1 MANKIQVRRGQ
12 FAGLPQ
18 LDSGEPAVT
27 TDTGQVYVGGS
38 SGNIEL
44 RTAPPLAAL
53 TVYIATTGLGGRS
66 VGAQGATGLQLA
78 AGTNTST
85 AANKLI
91 NSGAAFTTALAGR
104 TIYNATDDTWAKV
117 TSVDSATQ
125 LSLDANIFT
134 GAGKAYVVCD
144 AIDNIPEG
152 FSRLPEGFR
161 SNLTLRV
168 SPGTFTADVNFIG
181 KNAGDNCTLTW
192 HGSTAGTTTV
202 SGTVDCR
209 QRMAWKNIIFTGKV
223 YARYGADITWTTC
236 ATSGASK
243 LYVYSGSANRIESS
257 TVIIGNDP
265 QNITNINSTITTG
278 YTMYVA
284 SGLLGGD
291 DAVADGLALASG
303 TATGTTSNKLI
314 DGAAGF
320 TADLIGKTIYNPTRD
335 TWAKVTARDSATQ
348 LSLSNNIIQ
357 ASGEAYVI
365 SNAFAT
371 MQKAVDAIPGN
382 VNCNT
387 SVKISGE
394 TYTGKVVI
402 QGKAYSG
409 NFNITVEGSMTVL
422 SSSTATAGS
431 VNYSMGAS
439 GAGAIQAT
447 LVDVNA
453 GWYPNAYQNK
463 LLIITG
469 GTGAG
474 QSRIIDS
481 HTDVVMKIAGFWET
495 VPDATSTYEIRGWA
509 TKIDLSGIAPSNPQN
524 AIELIGQQGVFLK
537 KLWVAD
543 WPCTTANNAYYGLY
557 AHDFSSVN
565 INDCFF
571 SRTRTDAASDSSIQV
586 ESNTAL
592 GECKRLICQ
601 EVTAGSLLRHIRF
614 QCASS
619 PKQNNTMENS
629 KFQGSGTPLVIAAGS
644 FVNGYGTTTLNG
656 IVIRGARSFGIDVS
670 SFSRFDIGGSIV
682 TGSATYNIWVR
693 YFGYMNLRSN
703 SEVSGAGG
711 DGIRLDGHSEIYNA
725 GTGSQVNNNGG
736 WGLNAINLSY
746 GIFASTLSYTGNTS
760 GTYAA
765 DASSKNT

>member
-1 MANKIQVRRGQ
+1 MANKIQIRRGQ

-27 TDTGQVYVGGS
+27 TDTGQVYVGGA

-44 RTAPPLAAL
+44 RTAPPSNAL
-53 TVYIATTGLGGRS
+53 TVYVATNALGGRS
-66 VGAQGATGLQLA
+66 VATQGATGLQLA
-78 AGTNTST
+78 TGTNTST
-85 AANKLI
+85 GTNKLI
-91 NSGAAFTTALAGR
+91 NTGAVFTTALAGR
-104 TIYNATDDTWAKV
+104 TIYNVTNDTWAKV
-117 TSVDSATQ
+117 TAVDSATQ

-134 GAGKAYVVCD
+134 GAGKTYVVCD

-168 SPGTFTADVNFIG
+168 SPGAFSANINFIG

-192 HGSTAGTTTV
+192 QGSTTGTTTV
-202 SGTVDCR
+202 SGVVDCR
-209 QRMAWKNIIFTGKV
+209 QRMAWKNITFTNKV
-223 YARYGADITWTTC
+223 YARYGADLTWTTC
-236 ATSGASK
+236 VTLAASK
-243 LYVYSGSANRIESS
+243 LYVYSGSANRIETS

-284 SGLLGGD
+284 SGTLGGD
-291 DAVADGLALASG
+291 DAIADGLSIASG
-303 TATGTTSNKLI
+303 TASATLSGKLVDSIANFTT
-314 DGAAGF
+314 DVV
-320 TADLIGKTIYNPTRD
+320 GKTIYNPIRD
-335 TWAKVTARDSATQ
+335 LWAKVTARDSATQ
-348 LSLSNNIIQ
+348 LTLDANLM

-371 MQKAVDAIPGN
+371 MQKAVDAIPGT

-387 SVKISGE
+387 SVKASGE
-394 TYTGKVVI
+394 TYGSKVVI

-422 SSSTATAGS
+422 FSSTSTGGS
-431 VNYSMGAS
+431 VNYSMGTA
-439 GAGAIQAT
+439 GAGAVQAT
-447 LVDVNA
+447 LVDTSY
-453 GWYPNAYQNK
+453 GWNPNIYQNK
-463 LLIITG
+463 LLVITG

-474 QSRIIDS
+474 QSRVIDS
-481 HTDVVMKIAGFWET
+481 HTGDTMKIAGFWET
-495 VPDATSTYEIRGWA
+495 VPDATSAFEIRDWA
-509 TKIDLSGIAPSNPQN
+509 TKIDLSGIAASSPQN

-543 WPCTTANNAYYGLY
+543 WPCTAANNAYYGLY

-571 SRTRTDAASDSSIQV
+571 SRTRTDAASDSSIQI
-586 ESNTAL
+586 EGYTAL

-601 EVTAGSLLRHIRF
+601 EVTAGSLTRHIRF

-619 PKQNNTMENS
+619 PKQNSTIENS

-670 SFSRFDIGGSIV
+670 SFSRFDIGASII

-703 SEVSGAGG
+703 SEVSGAGS
-711 DGIRLDGHSEIYNA
+711 DGIRLDGHSEIYSI
-725 GTGSQVNNNGG
+725 GSGNQANNNGG

-760 GTYAA
+760 GTYTA

>member
-18 LDSGEPAVT
+18 LDPGEPAIT

-44 RTAPPLAAL
+44 RTAPPSAAL
-53 TVYIATTGLGGRS
+53 TVYVATATLGGRS
-66 VGAQGATGLQLA
+66 VATQGATGLQLA
-78 AGTNTST
+78 TGTNTST

-117 TSVDSATQ
+117 TAVDSATQ
-125 LSLDANIFT
+125 LSIDANIFAAT
-134 GAGKAYVVCD
+134 GKAYVVCD

-168 SPGTFTADVNFIG
+168 SPGAFSADINFIG
-181 KNAGDNCTLTW
+181 KNAGDNCALAW
-192 HGSTAGTTTV
+192 QGSTTGTTTV
-202 SGTVDCR
+202 SGIVDCR
-209 QRMAWKNIIFTGKV
+209 QRMTWKNITFTNKV
-223 YARYGADITWTTC
+223 YARYGADITWTAC

-243 LYVYSGSANRIESS
+243 LYVYSGSTNRIETS
-257 TVIIGNDP
+257 TVTVGNDP

-284 SGLLGGD
+284 SSALGGN
-291 DAVADGLALASG
+291 DAVADGLSIASG
-303 TATGTTSNKLI
+303 TATATLNGKLVDSTANFTT
-314 DGAAGF
+314 DVV
-320 TADLIGKTIYNPTRD
+320 GKPVYNSTRD
-335 TWAKVTARDSATQ
+335 LWAKVTARDSATQ
-348 LSLSNNIIQ
+348 LSLNVNLM
-357 ASGEAYVI
+357 AGGEAYII

-371 MQKAVDAIPGN
+371 MQKAVDAIPGT

-387 SVKISGE
+387 SIKASGE
-394 TYTGKVVI
+394 TYTSKVVL

-409 NFNITVEGSMTVL
+409 NFNITVDGSMVVL
-422 SSSTATAGS
+422 FSGQSTGGS

-447 LVDVNA
+447 LVYSD
-453 GWYPNAYQNK
+453 GFGGPNIYQNK
-463 LLIITG
+463 LLVITG

-474 QSRIIDS
+474 QSRVIDS
-481 HTDVVMKIAGFWET
+481 HTDVAIKIAGFWET
-495 VPDATSTYEIRGWA
+495 VPDATSTFEIRGWA
-509 TKIDLSGIAPSNPQN
+509 TKIDLSGIASSSPQN

-537 KLWVAD
+537 RLWVAD
-543 WPCTTANNAYYGLY
+543 WPCTTGSGAYYGLY

-565 INDCFF
+565 IHDCFF
-571 SRTRTDAASDSSIQV
+571 SRTRTDAASDCSIQI
-586 ESNTAL
+586 ESYTAL
-592 GECKRLICQ
+592 GECKRLICL
-601 EVTAGSLLRHIRF
+601 EGTAGSLARHIRF

-629 KFQGSGTPLVIAAGS
+629 KFQGSGTPLVIAAGT
-644 FVNGYGTTTLNG
+644 FVNGYSTTTSNG
-656 IVIRGARSFGIDVS
+656 IVIRGARAYGIDVS
-670 SFSRFDIGGSIV
+670 SFSRFDIGGSII
-682 TGSATYNIWVR
+682 TGSAIYNVWVR

-703 SEVSGAGG
+703 SEVSSAGS
-711 DGIRLDGHSEIYNA
+711 DGIKLDGHSEIYNA
-725 GTGSQVNNNGG
+725 GTGSQVNSNGG
-736 WGLNAINLSY
+736 WGLNAVNLSY
-746 GIFASTLSYTGNTS
+746 SISGMALSYTGNTS
-760 GTYAA
+760 GTYTA

>member
-1 MANKIQVRRGQ
+1 MANKIQIRRGQ
-12 FAGLPQ
+12 FAGLVQ

-38 SGNIEL
+38 NGNIEL
-44 RTAPPLAAL
+44 RTAPPSNAI
-53 TVYIATTGLGGRS
+53 TVYVATNTLGGRS
-66 VGAQGATGLQLA
+66 VATQGATGLQLA
-78 AGTNTST
+78 TGTNTST
-85 AANKLI
+85 GTNKLI
-91 NSGAAFTTALAGR
+91 NSGAAFTTELAGR
-104 TIYNATDDTWAKV
+104 TVYNATNDTWAKV
-117 TSVDSATQ
+117 TAVDSTTQ

-134 GAGKAYVVCD
+134 GTGKTYVVCD

-161 SNLTLRV
+161 ASLTLRV
-168 SPGTFTADVNFIG
+168 SPGAFSNNIYFIG

-192 HGSTAGTTTV
+192 QGSTTGTTTV
-202 SGTVDCR
+202 SGVVDCR
-209 QRMAWKNIIFTGKV
+209 QRMSWKNITFTGRV
-223 YARYGADITWTTC
+223 YARYGADITWTAC
-236 ATSGASK
+236 VTSGGSK
-243 LYVYSGSANRIESS
+243 LYVYSGTANRIETS
-257 TVIIGNDP
+257 TVAVGNDP

-284 SGLLGGD
+284 SATLGGN
-291 DAVADGLALASG
+291 DAIADGLSLASG
-303 TATGTTSNKLI
+303 TATATLSGKLV
-314 DGAAGF
+314 DSAANF
-320 TADLIGKTIYNPTRD
+320 STDVVGKPVCNVTRD
-335 TWAKVTARDSATQ
+335 LWAKVTAMDSATQ
-348 LSLSNNIIQ
+348 LTLDTNLM

-371 MQKAVDAIPGN
+371 IQKAIDAIPGT

-387 SVKISGE
+387 AIKASGE
-394 TYTGKVVI
+394 TYTSKFVI

-409 NFNITVEGSMTVL
+409 NFNITAEGSMVVL
-422 SSSTATAGS
+422 FSGTSTGGS
-431 VNYSMGAS
+431 VNYSMGGT

-447 LVDVNA
+447 LVDTSY
-453 GWYPNAYQNK
+453 GWYPNTYQNM
-463 LLIITG
+463 LLVITG

-474 QSRIIDS
+474 QSRVIDS
-481 HTDVVMKIAGFWET
+481 HTDVVIKIAGFWDT
-495 VPDATSTYEIRGWA
+495 VPDATTTYEIRGWA
-509 TKIDLSGIAPSNPQN
+509 TKIDLSGIAASNPQN

-571 SRTRTDAASDSSIQV
+571 SRTRTDAASDSSIQI
-586 ESNTAL
+586 ESYTAL

-601 EVTAGSLLRHIRF
+601 EITAGSLTRHIRF

-629 KFQGSGTPLVIAAGS
+629 KFQGSGTPIVIAAGS
-644 FVNGYGTTTLNG
+644 FVNGYGTATLNG

-670 SFSRFDIGGSIV
+670 SFSRFDIGASII

-703 SEVSGAGG
+703 SEVSGAGS
-711 DGIRLDGHSEIYNA
+711 DGIRLDGHSEIYSI
-725 GTGSQVNNNGG
+725 GSGNQANNNGG
-736 WGLNAINLSY
+736 WGLTAINLSY

-760 GTYAA
+760 GTYTA